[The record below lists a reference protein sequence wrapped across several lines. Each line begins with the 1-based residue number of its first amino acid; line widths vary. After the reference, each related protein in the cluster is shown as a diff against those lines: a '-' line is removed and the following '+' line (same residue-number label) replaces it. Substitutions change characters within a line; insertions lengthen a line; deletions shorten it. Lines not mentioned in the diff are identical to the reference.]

1 MRISLKLTTMGAV
14 LVGVTTAGILG
25 ILLWQSSIISKKLT
39 ESFDQQANHEIAMAV
54 ADAESL
60 LKTQHVTLS
69 KQLENDMNVLMD
81 IVSRHNGIHL
91 LDETVEWKAVNQVTK
106 NASTVQLPK
115 MALGD
120 QWLGQ
125 NPDAGLPTPLV
136 DDILGLTGTTCTVF
150 QTMNPQGD
158 LLRVATN
165 ILKNNGKRAVGT
177 YIPDSSIVAKTIKSG
192 ETFRG
197 TAYVVNAWYLT
208 QYRPIKDASGKVVGC
223 LYVGI
228 LQEGV
233 KELRKSLRSIVIG
246 ATGYLSILSGSGKSA
261 GTIKMHK
268 QSNLEGS
275 SAFTSQDSE
284 SAAIYK
290 TLVEAAKQ
298 ADGKP
303 VTQSAMLAEPGS
315 GTKEETILAAIYFKP
330 WDWVIVGTGYI
341 KEFMENKHVVD
352 DALENSRWWAFAV
365 GLLMLCLGT
374 ATALY
379 FARNMSGSICRAVA
393 VMSKINQGQLD
404 VEKLPTTS
412 RDELGELGHALN
424 SMGEKLREIVAD
436 VQTESESVANGSV
449 ELSSTSLNLAE
460 GASNQAASVEE
471 ISSSMEEMTASIEQN
486 TKNAQQTELIAREAA
501 SDAKQGGDSVEK
513 TVLAMRQI
521 ADKIAIVEEIAR
533 QTNLLALNAAIEAAR
548 AGEHGKGFAVV
559 AAEVRKLAERSG
571 VAASEISELSVNSVA
586 IAEQAG
592 KMLEKMVPD
601 ITKTAEL
608 VQEIA
613 ASSTE
618 QHEGN
623 RQINSAI
630 QLLDKVVQENT
641 TDSERVAASSEEL
654 AGHAAILKDTIG
666 YFKLSGTMSSQP
678 PRMRSSQSVKQQPKP
693 LAAPPPPV
701 PIKSQSLE
709 LDMSDEEDFERF

>member
-365 GLLMLCLGT
+365 GLLMLCQIG
-374 ATALY
+374 
-379 FARNMSGSICRAVA
+379 RAHV
-393 VMSKINQGQLD
+393 
-404 VEKLPTTS
+404 
-412 RDELGELGHALN
+412 
-424 SMGEKLREIVAD
+424 
-436 VQTESESVANGSV
+436 
-449 ELSSTSLNLAE
+449 
-460 GASNQAASVEE
+460 
-471 ISSSMEEMTASIEQN
+471 
-486 TKNAQQTELIAREAA
+486 
-501 SDAKQGGDSVEK
+501 
-513 TVLAMRQI
+513 
-521 ADKIAIVEEIAR
+521 
-533 QTNLLALNAAIEAAR
+533 
-548 AGEHGKGFAVV
+548 
-559 AAEVRKLAERSG
+559 
-571 VAASEISELSVNSVA
+571 
-586 IAEQAG
+586 
-592 KMLEKMVPD
+592 
-601 ITKTAEL
+601 
-608 VQEIA
+608 
-613 ASSTE
+613 
-618 QHEGN
+618 
-623 RQINSAI
+623 
-630 QLLDKVVQENT
+630 
-641 TDSERVAASSEEL
+641 
-654 AGHAAILKDTIG
+654 
-666 YFKLSGTMSSQP
+666 
-678 PRMRSSQSVKQQPKP
+678 
-693 LAAPPPPV
+693 
-701 PIKSQSLE
+701 
-709 LDMSDEEDFERF
+709 